1 MYWSP
6 ASGAQPV
13 FGVIYSAWGT
23 LGYEHS
29 ALGLPTSAEIQEPE
43 WLVQNFQ
50 HGTLNFNRGSHE
62 VFSVIDGVTELMPPP
77 SAGGPPVQ
85 LERFSPAR
93 NRV

>member
-13 FGVIYSAWGT
+13 TGAIYAAWGT

-29 ALGLPTSAEIQEPE
+29 ALGLPTSGEIQEPE
-43 WLVQNFQ
+43 WVVQNFQ
-50 HGTLNFNRGSHE
+50 HGTLNMDRGSQA
-62 VFSVIDGVTELMPPP
+62 VVSVIDGVAGLVPR
-77 SAGGPPVQ
+77 SADGPPVQ

>member
-13 FGVIYSAWGT
+13 TGAIYTAWGT

-29 ALGLPTSAEIQEPE
+29 ALGLPTSAEIHEPE
-43 WLVQNFQ
+43 WVVQNFQ
-50 HGTLNFNRGSHE
+50 HGTLNIDRGSRA
-62 VFSVIDGVTELMPPP
+62 VVSVIDGVADLVPPP

>member
-1 MYWSP
+1 VY
-6 ASGAQPV
+6 GA
-13 FGVIYSAWGT
+13 IYTAWGT

-43 WLVQNFQ
+43 WVVQTFQ
-50 HGTLNFNRGSHE
+50 HGTLNFDRGSRA
-62 VFSVIDGVTELMPPP
+62 VVSVIDGVVGLVPR

-93 NRV
+93 NLV